1 MGTFFGWY
9 QIEFVGDNVLQACR
23 TLVALKLIHELNAMK
38 AVFELLALTMSSMVC
53 DIHSILPCYYCFVEI
68 GDIIETGSPQ
78 T

>member
-38 AVFELLALTMSSMVC
+38 AVFELLALTMASMVSL
-53 DIHSILPCYYCFVEI
+53 ISLRFSLFIV
-68 GDIIETGSPQ
+68 
-78 T
+78 

>member
-38 AVFELLALTMSSMVC
+38 AVFELLALTMASMVSYL
-53 DIHSILPCYYCFVEI
+53 ISLRFSLFIV
-68 GDIIETGSPQ
+68 
-78 T
+78 

>member
-38 AVFELLALTMSSMVC
+38 AVFELLALTMASMVSYLISHRFSLFIKKKNI
-53 DIHSILPCYYCFVEI
+53 DILYIDALA
-68 GDIIETGSPQ
+68 
-78 T
+78 